1 MTGPEPDDLMA
12 TAEACTAA
20 LAPLLDRDWDV
31 PVPGLD
37 WTCRQTLEHVCGLA
51 YAPVLATRATSFRPL
66 ALAVTPEAPLDGLLR
81 TADAMAR
88 VLAEV
93 ARAAPSS
100 ARAYHPAGAA
110 DPSGFVA
117 MEMDEL
123 LVHTADI
130 TTGLGVPFSADRR
143 LVTLVL
149 DRLFPWWPRDVEP
162 WTALLWA
169 NGRVGLPGRPS
180 LGASWVWHCAPLEE
194 WDGTVPEW
202 DPVTGRRKAAPR

>member
-1 MTGPEPDDLMA
+1 MTGPEPDDLIA

-31 PVPGLD
+31 PAPGLG
-37 WTCRQTLEHVCGLA
+37 WTCRETLEHVCGLA
-51 YAPVLATRATSFRPL
+51 YAPILASRATSFRPL
-66 ALAVTPEAPLDGLLR
+66 ALAVSSGAPLDDLLR
-81 TADAMAR
+81 TMEAMAR

-93 ARAAPSS
+93 ARAAPPS
-100 ARAYHPAGAA
+100 ARAYHFAGTA

-117 MEMDEL
+117 MGMDEL

-130 TTGLGVPFSADRR
+130 TGGLGATFTADPR

-149 DRLFPWWPRDVEP
+149 DRLFPWWPREADP

-169 NGRVGLPGRPS
+169 NGRRDLPGRPS
-180 LGASWVWHCAPLEE
+180 LGERWVWHCAPLEE

-202 DPVTGRRKAAPR
+202 DPTAGRKAAPR